1 MAIRWDR
8 EFKKEVRR
16 EVDRANKKFA
26 RARKLG
32 FAKVPRNI
40 KSSEIKKIFGGKY
53 AKREEVR
60 RYLKQYSQ
68 ATTRNLSKI
77 VELENGTTVNLQKL
91 EIGKQRQQRLLR
103 HYNKELKEAKIR
115 EARIRGKSLP
125 FMRDN
130 IESLENTIEVLSKP
144 VRASESQL
152 RTVNEYYVR
161 QYSSAKKES
170 FEDAL
175 FNTMDDQLDKITLSD
190 DPIEDAK
197 MKRELKSKIRK
208 VDIDTLIKINREE
221 DDFADILDRYK
232 NKDEYVVEDLAP
244 IEKAYRSLYKN
255 INTYIKVYGE

>member
-8 EFKKEVRR
+8 EFKREIRR

-26 RARKLG
+26 RARKMG
-32 FAKVPRNI
+32 FAKVPKNI
-40 KSSEIKKIFGGKY
+40 KSSEVKKIFGGKY
-53 AKREEVR
+53 ATRDEVR

-68 ATTRNLSKI
+68 SSTRNLSKI
-77 VELENGTTVNLQKL
+77 VELENGTTVNLQRL

-103 HYNKELKEAKIR
+103 TFKKELKEAKVR
-115 EARIRGKSLP
+115 EAHTRGKGLP
-125 FMRDN
+125 FIRDN
-130 IESLENTIEVLSKP
+130 IESLENTISVLSKP

-152 RTVNEYYVR
+152 RTIDEYYTR
-161 QYSSAKKES
+161 RYSSAKKES
-170 FEDAL
+170 FEEAL
-175 FNTMDDQLDKITLSD
+175 FNTMDDQLEKITLSN

-197 MKRELKSKIRK
+197 MKRELREKLRNMD
-208 VDIDTLIKINREE
+208 VDTLIKMNREE

-255 INTYIKVYGE
+255 IDTYIKVYGE